1 MAANN
6 NLADQFRR
14 ATEALRKQE
23 KDLRAQTQKDAL
35 AAAEII
41 RDSIRSRIPP
51 NASRSA
57 FPGYAATGNMKNVIT
72 VGRVQQQGNTY
83 TASVGAPANTSKK
96 MLAIM
101 GAHEEG
107 ATIKPKNGK
116 TLVFKIDGKTIFARK
131 VVIKP
136 KHFFRD
142 GWQEGKAKAADTLK
156 QSQANKI

>member
-1 MAANN
+1 MAANS
-6 NLADQFRR
+6 NLADQIRR
-14 ATEALRKQE
+14 AKETLRKQE
-23 KDLRAQTQKDAL
+23 KELRAQTQKDAL

-57 FPGYAATGNMKNVIT
+57 FPGYAATGSMKDAIT

-83 TASVGAPANTSKK
+83 KASVGTPASTSKK
-96 MLAIM
+96 MLTIM

-107 ATIKPKNGK
+107 ATIRPKK
-116 TLVFKIDGKTIFARK
+116 AKVLVFKIDGKTVFTRK

-156 QSQANKI
+156 QSQTKQS